1 MWYMKNDIWY
11 IRNKIV
17 CNFKNINNIIYTIIK
32 DIIEYNE
39 KIWYIIN
46 QKKIYIY
53 IISIYIYNKKKKYYT
68 LNIIYNIYY
77 ITFNIQY
84 I

>member
-1 MWYMKNDIWY
+1 MWYMKNAIWY
-11 IRNKIV
+11 IRNNIV

-46 QKKIYIY
+46 QKIYIY
-53 IISIYIYNKKKKYYT
+53 IISIYIYNKKKILYIKYY
-68 LNIIYNIYY
+68 I
-77 ITFNIQY
+77 
-84 I
+84 